1 MTDAVDRITELNHNA
16 PDFIR
21 LLGGELTELALAEHK
36 ATFVFTVPL
45 DYCHSG
51 DIVQGGF
58 ITAMLDAAMSH
69 AIFGT
74 DPTVSGIASL
84 DISTQYL
91 GICRG
96 NQPLRVSGW
105 IKKATHRTAFLEA
118 QARSEDN
125 TIVATAHSVAKLSRQ
140 KAS

>member
-1 MTDAVDRITELNHNA
+1 MTDAVNRIIELNNNA
-16 PDFIR
+16 PGFIR
-21 LLGGELTELALAEHK
+21 LLGGELIELALDEQK

-69 AIFGT
+69 AVFGT
-74 DPTVSGIASL
+74 DATVNGIASL

-96 NQPLRVSGW
+96 NQALRVSGW

-125 TIVATAHSVAKLSRQ
+125 TIVATAHSVAKLSRR
-140 KAS
+140 KAP